1 VTDQSFTF
9 PKFYVTAP
17 SPCPYLPGKVERKVF
32 TELAGGNP
40 PALHEALSQAGF
52 RRSQSVAY
60 RPACEGCSACVS
72 VRVRVQDFRW
82 TKAFRRNA
90 RRNSGLTATVL
101 PPWAT
106 SEQFELLR
114 RYLLARHPSGGMSD
128 MSIVDYAEM
137 VESSPVATE
146 LVEYRMSADD
156 EDGSEDMLAAV
167 SLLDILEDGISMV
180 YSFYDPAL
188 MDRGLGTFL
197 ILDQIARAAM
207 LAKPYVYLGYWVEN
221 SAKMG
226 YKSRFRPLE
235 RLTPT
240 GWELLK

>member
-90 RRNSGLTATVL
+90 RRNSGLTAT
-101 PPWAT
+101 
-106 SEQFELLR
+106 
-114 RYLLARHPSGGMSD
+114 
-128 MSIVDYAEM
+128 
-137 VESSPVATE
+137 
-146 LVEYRMSADD
+146 
-156 EDGSEDMLAAV
+156 
-167 SLLDILEDGISMV
+167 
-180 YSFYDPAL
+180 
-188 MDRGLGTFL
+188 LGHIGT
-197 ILDQIARAAM
+197 
-207 LAKPYVYLGYWVEN
+207 V
-221 SAKMG
+221 
-226 YKSRFRPLE
+226 
-235 RLTPT
+235 
-240 GWELLK
+240 